1 MLDRSGHFAYAA
13 CRYYDRLIT
22 FSVDAESGQL
32 TLLGRSTCGGEV
44 PRDIALDP
52 SERWMLVA
60 NQDSNGIAI
69 IERDLPSGRLGNK
82 ATVID
87 LIKPQCLVFV

>member
-1 MLDRSGHFAYAA
+1 V
-13 CRYYDRLIT
+13 T

-32 TLLGRSTCGGEV
+32 TLLERTTCGGEV
-44 PRDIALDP
+44 PRDITLDP

-69 IERDLPSGRLGNK
+69 IERDLPSGRLANK
-82 ATVID
+82 ATIVD
-87 LIKPQCLVFV
+87 LIKPQCLVFL